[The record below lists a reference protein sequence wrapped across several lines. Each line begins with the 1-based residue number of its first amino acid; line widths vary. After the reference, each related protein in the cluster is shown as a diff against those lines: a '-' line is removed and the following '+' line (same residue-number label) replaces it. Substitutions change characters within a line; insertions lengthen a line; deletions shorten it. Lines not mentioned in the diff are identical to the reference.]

1 MKSRTIMNSSSL
13 ISQLIYGSKTT
24 WNDPVQFS
32 FAHGGKDG
40 VPFPIDRNTFD
51 SSIKFLSEAI
61 EGGEISW
68 DEKRSALKRLS
79 ANLKIIFLDTVT
91 EV

>member
-1 MKSRTIMNSSSL
+1 MNSSSL
-13 ISQLIYGSKTT
+13 NSQLIYGSKTS
-24 WNDPVQFS
+24 WNDPVPFS

-61 EGGEISW
+61 EGRELSW
-68 DEKRSALKRLS
+68 DEKRSAVKRLS
-79 ANLKIIFLDTVT
+79 ANLKIIFPRHSD
-91 EV
+91 

>member
-13 ISQLIYGSKTT
+13 IFQLIYGSKTC

-32 FAHGGKDG
+32 WNDSVQFSFAYGGKDG

-51 SSIKFLSEAI
+51 NSITFLSEAI
-61 EGGEISW
+61 EGGELSW
-68 DEKRSALKRLS
+68 D
-79 ANLKIIFLDTVT
+79 KIDQH
-91 EV
+91 

>member
-13 ISQLIYGSKTT
+13 IFQLIYGSKTC

-32 FAHGGKDG
+32 FAYGGKDG

-51 SSIKFLSEAI
+51 NSITFLSEAL
-61 EGGEISW
+61 EGGELSW
-68 DEKRSALKRLS
+68 DKK
-79 ANLKIIFLDTVT
+79 DQH
-91 EV
+91 